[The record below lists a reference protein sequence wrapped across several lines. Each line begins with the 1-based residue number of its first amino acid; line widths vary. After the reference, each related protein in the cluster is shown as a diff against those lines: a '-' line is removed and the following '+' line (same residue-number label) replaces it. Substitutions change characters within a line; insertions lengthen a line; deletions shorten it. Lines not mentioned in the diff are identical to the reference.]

1 MFGTRANY
9 AEAADEDHPAGIGD
23 VVSRSTLQ
31 RSRAIARCDASIMVV
46 RNLVATTCRAAA
58 PEPDIDRSRPVP
70 ASPIT
75 KLAICRARMCRKH
88 PDSTLSGES
97 DIVDVPVVRKST
109 AHQILY
115 AFDVSVRGVKQDDR
129 LDASRKGIQ
138 MAGNARR
145 HYLAGEGIVCRLRH
159 DGATVSSL
167 PFFIN
172 DNPHWIRDTAPSTR
186 PSAES
191 AWSIVCP
198 SRSILSVS
206 STCCKRERIL
216 ANATPSKAPDAA
228 AAIWLAPYEKPS
240 TNIRGE
246 LEPQ

>member
-1 MFGTRANY
+1 
-9 AEAADEDHPAGIGD
+9 
-23 VVSRSTLQ
+23 
-31 RSRAIARCDASIMVV
+31 MVV

-145 HYLAGEGIVCRLRH
+145 HYLAGEAIVCRLRL
-159 DGATVSSL
+159 DGATGLKFAVLHQRQPTPDQRYGTEYASFSRECLVDRL
-167 PFFIN
+167 PFKI
-172 DNPHWIRDTAPSTR
+172 DSQCVQHLLQAGTHLGKRYAV
-186 PSAES
+186 EG
-191 AWSIVCP
+191 
-198 SRSILSVS
+198 SR
-206 STCCKRERIL
+206 C
-216 ANATPSKAPDAA
+216 
-228 AAIWLAPYEKPS
+228 
-240 TNIRGE
+240 RGSN
-246 LEPQ
+246 LVGAL

>member
-31 RSRAIARCDASIMVV
+31 RSRAIARCDASTMVV

-115 AFDVSVRGVKQDDR
+115 AFDASVRGVKQGDR

-159 DGATVSSL
+159 DGATGLKFAVL
-167 PFFIN
+167 
-172 DNPHWIRDTAPSTR
+172 H
-186 PSAES
+186 
-191 AWSIVCP
+191 
-198 SRSILSVS
+198 
-206 STCCKRERIL
+206 
-216 ANATPSKAPDAA
+216 
-228 AAIWLAPYEKPS
+228 
-240 TNIRGE
+240 
-246 LEPQ
+246 